1 MKWPV
6 LKAPVFLINELC
18 NDFLGYK
25 TMNAKKVKYILAA
38 AIALLIGYI
47 IYDSSSQPT
56 VNDLKGNFKEVA
68 LYRNPNNTGPILR
81 IYAVTVQGEPWE
93 EMQKY
98 GDLMPYTKYGNTKV
112 FFFQEGKPAP
122 SRIALEEPNFDA
134 QFQQHCIA
142 RYEKD
147 ANGQV
152 SLTRKPFNP

>member
-1 MKWPV
+1 MK
-6 LKAPVFLINELC
+6 I
-18 NDFLGYK
+18 
-25 TMNAKKVKYILAA
+25 KYI
-38 AIALLIGYI
+38 IAFVIVVLIGYI

-81 IYAVTVQGEPWE
+81 IYAVTVQGTPWE

-98 GDLMPYTKYGNTKV
+98 GDLMPYTKYGNTQV

-122 SRIALEEPNFDA
+122 SAIVLDEPHFPKQFEENCLA
-134 QFQQHCIA
+134 K
-142 RYEKD
+142 YEKD

-152 SLTRKPFNP
+152 SLSKSPFNP

>member
-1 MKWPV
+1 MSLLLPLRFCV
-6 LKAPVFLINELC
+6 I
-18 NDFLGYK
+18 YK
-25 TMNAKKVKYILAA
+25 PGTMDGKKVKYIIAA
-38 AIALLIGYI
+38 AIAVLIGYI

-112 FFFQEGKPAP
+112 FFFQEGKPTP
-122 SRIALEEPNFDA
+122 VSLVLGDNNFDA
-134 QFQQHCIA
+134 QFRQNCVA
-142 RYEKD
+142 KYEKD
-147 ANGQV
+147 GNGQV
-152 SLTRKPFNP
+152 SLTKNPFNQ

>member
-1 MKWPV
+1 
-6 LKAPVFLINELC
+6 
-18 NDFLGYK
+18 
-25 TMNAKKVKYILAA
+25 MNTKKVKYILAS

>member
-1 MKWPV
+1 M
-6 LKAPVFLINELC
+6 
-18 NDFLGYK
+18 
-25 TMNAKKVKYILAA
+25 KKVKYIIAA
-38 AIALLIGYI
+38 VIALLVGYI

-68 LYRNPNNTGPILR
+68 LYRNANNTGPVLR

-112 FFFQEGKPAP
+112 FFFQQNKPAP
-122 SRIALEEPNFDA
+122 VSIAPEEPNFDVK
-134 QFQQHCIA
+134 FQPDCIA
-142 RYEKD
+142 KYEKD